1 MIATVGR
8 TERLNWRRFQRPTP
22 MVAVYSVLALLLVF
36 ALALLIIRIGSIAL
50 NMTGL
55 SPDVASFQ
63 AASAFTGAGFT
74 TDEAEHTVQTP
85 ARRAVIK
92 TLIRL
97 GSLGFLTAIAPLVG
111 SFTDEGSTLVTAASI
126 VAGAGVIVLFA
137 RSEWLNRLI
146 TPVIERTL
154 SRTTDLAIRDY
165 TRLLGLQS
173 EYGVCEIDVT
183 EDNWLA
189 KRPLAE
195 LNLPA
200 EGVLVL
206 AIERADG
213 SYVGAPGP
221 ETEIQPGDTVVLYG
235 QQHRLQELSK
245 READDTQ
252 ARADAVKNHQE
263 HVRGEG
269 WDSPSFALERS
280 DH

>member
-1 MIATVGR
+1 
-8 TERLNWRRFQRPTP
+8 

-36 ALALLIIRIGSIAL
+36 ALALLIIRIGSVAL
-50 NMTGL
+50 HMTGL

-63 AASAFTGAGFT
+63 AASAFSGAGFT

-85 ARRAVIK
+85 SRRKIIK

-111 SFTDEGSTLVTAASI
+111 SFTDEGSTLLTA
-126 VAGAGVIVLFA
+126 VAIITGTCVIILFA
-137 RSEWLNRLI
+137 RSRWLNRLI
-146 TPVIERTL
+146 TPVIERAL
-154 SRTTDLAIRDY
+154 DRTTELTIRDY

-173 EYGVCEIDVT
+173 EYQVYEITVN
-183 EDNWLA
+183 EDTWLA
-189 KRPLAE
+189 DKSLHE

-200 EGVLVL
+200 EGVLML
-206 AIERADG
+206 AIKRADG

-235 QQHRLQELSK
+235 QRHRLKEL
-245 READDTQ
+245 ADRKSDDMQ
-252 ARADAVKNHQE
+252 ARADAVKDHQD
-263 HVRGEG
+263 HVEGEG
-269 WDSPSFALERS
+269 WSSPSFAVEQS